1 MHSPSGPVSQLASAC
16 VTAALPGA
24 MALEHAVDESFW
36 RSGILEPPERIE
48 NGRFW
53 FPKGATAALNMDVM
67 SLHGT
72 AWVS

>member
-24 MALEHAVDESFW
+24 MALELAVDEVFW
-36 RSGILEPPERIE
+36 RSKILEPPERFA

-53 FPKGATAALNMDVM
+53 FPKGANAALNMDVM